1 MAWIN
6 FCECNFSR
14 FLCDFCSSF
23 HLLLL
28 LLHLDLNLYMLNV
41 SFFYLCFIVESE
53 HEPCTKE
60 IREEKEEISWQKSII
75 IKISAYCKQTKTVK
89 NQRKNEREA
98 VAADDDAFVK
108 FPF

>member
-1 MAWIN
+1 M
-6 FCECNFSR
+6 R
-14 FLCDFCSSF
+14 FLFFFSSSSSPPRLEF
-23 HLLLL
+23 I
-28 LLHLDLNLYMLNV
+28 YV
-41 SFFYLCFIVESE
+41 ECEFFYLCFIVESE

-60 IREEKEEISWQKSII
+60 IREEKEEISWHKSII